1 VHNPQVTLM
10 RTTPEENVRMG
21 EWIALRLNRMQG
33 PVRFFLPEGG
43 VSLLDAPGQPF
54 HDPAADA
61 ALFDTLE
68 AKVAASATRRLVRL
82 PGNVNDPAFA
92 TALVTAF
99 REIAA

>member
-1 VHNPQVTLM
+1 M
-10 RTTPEENVRMG
+10 A
-21 EWIALRLNRMQG
+21 EWIAERLNRMEG

-43 VSLLDAPGQPF
+43 VSLIDAPGMPF
-54 HDPAADA
+54 HDPKADQ

-68 AKVAASATRRLVRL
+68 AKVVPGANRKLVRL

-92 TALVTAF
+92 AALVAAF

>member
-1 VHNPQVTLM
+1 MAT
-10 RTTPEENVRMG
+10 
-21 EWIALRLNRMQG
+21 WIAERLNRMEG

-43 VSLLDAPGQPF
+43 VSLIDAPGQPF
-54 HDPAADA
+54 HDPKADA

-68 AKVAASATRRLVRL
+68 AKVVPSATRRLVRL

-92 TALVTAF
+92 AALVTAF